1 MPANTKAS
9 AKDPP
14 NFEAAMAEL
23 EGLVERMDAGQ
34 LPLEES
40 LQAYQRGV
48 VLLKYCEKVLAD
60 AEQRVKVLDGDQ
72 LKDLDD
78 DDR

>member
-1 MPANTKAS
+1 MPATSKES
-9 AKDPP
+9 AKVPP

-23 EGLVERMDAGQ
+23 EALVERMDTGQ
-34 LPLEES
+34 LPLEAS

-72 LKDLDD
+72 LKDLND

>member
-1 MPANTKAS
+1 MVAQSKES
-9 AKDPP
+9 AKEPA

-23 EGLVERMDAGQ
+23 ETLVERMDAGQ
-34 LPLEES
+34 LPLEAS

-48 VLLKYCEKVLAD
+48 TLLKYCEKVLAD

-72 LKDLDD
+72 LKDLHD